1 MRLYKYFSAT
11 NWTVDSLLNNRF
23 YFSKFSE
30 LNDPCE
36 LAIVGC
42 TKELSNLIKFQFLD
56 PKGPNGIFCLS
67 EKFDNLHMWT
77 QYADGHKGIVVE
89 FETDGD
95 HDFFKE
101 LGKVIYTQTPPSF
114 AEDMKVKDV
123 IYSKSLDSDKELEWR
138 VFGKN
143 ELRKI
148 NPLAIKS
155 VIFGYR
161 FPRSCSVTTDPP
173 AEMFEMFSKEKVEA
187 FVELDKLFWNN
198 LMPDHVD
205 YYHTMIEHDSYNLKL
220 SEKFTKPERK

>member
-11 NWTVDSLLNNRF
+11 KWTVDSLLNKQF
-23 YFSKFSE
+23 YFSKFNE

-36 LAIVGC
+36 LTIFGC
-42 TKELSNLIKFQFLD
+42 TKDQSNLIKFKFLD
-56 PKGPNGIFCLS
+56 PKAPNGIFCLS

-89 FETDGD
+89 FETEEDQ
-95 HDFFKE
+95 DFFQE
-101 LGKVIYTQTPPSF
+101 LGKVTYTQTPPSF
-114 AEDMKVKDV
+114 VEDMKVKDV

-161 FPRSCSVTTDPP
+161 FPRSCSTTTDPP
-173 AEMFEMFSKEKVEA
+173 SEMLEIFSNEKVEA

-198 LMPDHVD
+198 LMPANVD
-205 YYHTMIEHDSYNLKL
+205 YYHTIIEHDSYNLKL